1 MALSPMMQQ
10 YMEMRERYP
19 DSILFFRLGDFY
31 EMFFD
36 QAELAS
42 RELDLTL
49 TGKECGLE
57 NRAPMCGIPFHS
69 ADMYIARLVEKG
81 YKVAICEQIED
92 PATAKGLVKR
102 DIVKLVT
109 PGTIT
114 ENELLDESK
123 NNYIAN
129 IYELGRTYALSYAD
143 ISTGECFV
151 TSSDDINA
159 PYKLIDEVLKLN
171 PKELVIE
178 DNVLSDKYI
187 IDNVI
192 KKDKIY
198 ISRYLNQ
205 DEDKINELN
214 ILKDKYNI
222 AERKS
227 LVLLLNYIYET
238 QKNTASQINK
248 VEKYSIETSMRLD
261 VNTRRNLEIVES
273 NREKTKKG
281 SLLWVMD
288 KTVTAMGARKLRHWI
303 ENPLLNKDEIEER
316 LNAVDVLYSDMFA
329 KDEIVKL
336 LKSIRDTQRITTK
349 LTNGNC
355 NGRDLIC
362 LKNSFA
368 VFPAIKKS
376 LQGIISKIEPK
387 KAKLLTKVEANIDD
401 LQDIFSLIEK
411 SIEEEPPLVIKEGGI
426 IKSGFNSEVDELRS
440 ASRDGKSWIM
450 NLEAKEREE
459 TGIKG
464 LKIGY
469 NRVFGYYIEITR
481 SNYKDIPE
489 GRYIRKQTL
498 ADKERFITPELKEI
512 EDKILGSEDKLVDLE
527 YKLFSQIRETISKE
541 VIRIQKSAEAIAVL
555 DTLCSFATVAEEN
568 NYVMPNI
575 TVTDEIKIIAG
586 RHPVVEKNV
595 NTTFIPNDTYLN
607 CNDYRFHI
615 ITGPN
620 MAGKSTYMRQVAL
633 ITYMAQIGSFVP
645 ASEATI
651 GIVDRIFTRVGASD
665 DLASGEST
673 FMVEMSELANILD
686 NATNKSLIIL
696 DEIGRGTS
704 TYDGMA
710 IAWATVEHIVDK
722 EKLGAKTLF
731 ATHYHELKDLENE
744 LEGVKNFSVAVK
756 EKGEDVIF
764 LRKIVEGPADG
775 SYGIYVARLA
785 GISNSIVK
793 RAKAILNDLEKHSTL
808 KEAKENSVKPIDSKT
823 MQVDMFNYKLVE
835 VGRILDKLC
844 LDELTAKDALDTLY
858 KLKEKIE

>member
-10 YMEMRERYP
+10 YMKMREKYP

-31 EMFFD
+31 EMFFE
-36 QAELAS
+36 QAELVS

-57 NRAPMCGIPFHS
+57 KRAPMCGIPFHS

-151 TSSDDINA
+151 TSSEDINA
-159 PYKLIDEVLKLN
+159 PYKLIDEVLKLR
-171 PKELVIE
+171 PKELVVE

-187 IDNVI
+187 IENVI

-198 ISRYLNQ
+198 VSRYLNQ
-205 DEDKINELN
+205 DEEKINELN

-227 LVLLLNYIYET
+227 LILLLNYIYET
-238 QKNTASQINK
+238 QKNTVSQINRI
-248 VEKYSIETSMRLD
+248 EKYSIESSMRLD
-261 VNTRRNLEIVES
+261 ANTRRNLEIVES

-316 LNAVDVLYSDMFA
+316 LNAVDVLYNDFFA
-329 KDEIVKL
+329 KDEIVSL
-336 LKSIRDTQRITTK
+336 LKSVRDTQRITTK

-368 VFPAIKKS
+368 VFPNIKKS
-376 LQGIISKIEPK
+376 LQNIISKIEPK
-387 KAKLLTKVEANIDD
+387 KAKLLTKVEENIDD

-411 SIEEEPPLVIKEGGI
+411 AIEEEPPLVIKEGGI
-426 IKSGFNSEVDELRS
+426 IKPGFNSEVDELRA

-489 GRYIRKQTL
+489 GRYVRKQTL

-512 EDKILGSEDKLVDLE
+512 EDKILGSEDRLVDLE
-527 YKLFSQIRETISKE
+527 YKLFTQIRETISKE
-541 VIRIQKSAEAIAVL
+541 VVRIQKSAEAIAVL
-555 DTLCSFATVAEEN
+555 DTLCSFATVAVEN
-568 NYVMPNI
+568 NYVMPSI
-575 TVTDEIKIIAG
+575 TNTDEIKIIAG
-586 RHPVVEKNV
+586 RHPVVERNV

-710 IAWATVEHIVDK
+710 IAWATVEHIADK

-731 ATHYHELKDLENE
+731 ATHYHELKDLEKE
-744 LEGVKNFSVAVK
+744 LDGVKNFSVAVK
-756 EKGEDVIF
+756 EKGDDVIF

-785 GISNSIVK
+785 GISNNIVN
-793 RAKAILNDLEKHSTL
+793 RAKVILNDLEKQSTL
-808 KEAKENSVKPIDSKT
+808 KEAKENTIKPISQT

-844 LDELTAKDALDTLY
+844 LDELTAKNALDTLY
-858 KLKEKIE
+858 KLKEKME

>member
-10 YMEMRERYP
+10 YMELREKYP
-19 DSILFFRLGDFY
+19 DAILFFRLGDFY

-36 QAELAS
+36 QAELCS
-42 RELDLTL
+42 RELELTL

-57 NRAPMCGIPFHS
+57 KRAPMCGIPFHS

-81 YKVAICEQIED
+81 YKVALCEQVED

-102 DIVKLVT
+102 DIVKLIT

-114 ENELLDESK
+114 ENDLLDETK

-129 IYELGRTYALSYAD
+129 IYAIGRTYALSFAD

-151 TSSDDINA
+151 TSSEDLNA
-159 PYKLIDEVLKLN
+159 TYKVIDEVLKLR
-171 PKELVIE
+171 PRELVLE
-178 DNVLSDKYI
+178 DNILSDKYI
-187 IDNVI
+187 VESVV
-192 KKDKIY
+192 KRDKIFV
-198 ISRYLNQ
+198 SRYLNQ
-205 DEDKINELN
+205 DDESVENLG
-214 ILKDKYNI
+214 ILEDKYNL

-227 LVLLLNYIYET
+227 LILLLNYIFET
-238 QKNTASQINK
+238 QKNSVTQINS
-248 VEKYSIETSMRLD
+248 VVKYSIDSSMRLD
-261 VNTRRNLEIVES
+261 ANTRRNLEILEN

-288 KTVTAMGARKLRHWI
+288 KTVTAMGARKLRRWL
-303 ENPLLNKDEIEER
+303 ENPLLNKQEIDERLKAVKIFTQDVFAHDEII
-316 LNAVDVLYSDMFA
+316 A
-329 KDEIVKL
+329 L
-336 LKSIRDTQRITTK
+336 LKSVRDTQRITTK

-355 NGRDLIC
+355 NGRDLIS

-368 VFPAIKKS
+368 VFPSIKNR
-376 LQGIISKIEPK
+376 LRELIANNEGENT
-387 KAKLLTKVEANIDD
+387 KLLRRLEENIDD
-401 LQDIFSLIEK
+401 LKDIFELIEK
-411 SIEEEPPLVIKEGGI
+411 SIEEEPPIVIKEGGI
-426 IKSGFNSEVDELRS
+426 IKQGYNPEVDELRS
-440 ASRDGKSWIM
+440 ASRDGKTWIM

-469 NRVFGYYIEITR
+469 NRVFGYYIEITK

-498 ADKERFITPELKEI
+498 AEKERFITPELKEI
-512 EDKILGSEDKLVDLE
+512 EDKILGSEDRLVDLE
-527 YKLFSQIRETISKE
+527 YKLFTGIRETIARE
-541 VIRIQKSAEAIAVL
+541 VTRIQTTAEAIAIL
-555 DTLCSFATVAEEN
+555 DTLCSFATVAMDN
-568 NYVMPNI
+568 NYVEPVI
-575 TVTDEIKIIAG
+575 TNSDEINIVQG
-586 RHPVVEKNV
+586 RHPVVEKNTNV
-595 NTTFIPNDTYLN
+595 TFIPNDTYLN
-607 CNDYRFHI
+607 CEDTRFHI

-633 ITYMAQIGSFVP
+633 ITYMAQVGSFVP

-673 FMVEMSELANILD
+673 FMVEMNELANILD

-710 IAWATVEHIVDK
+710 IAWSTVEHIASK
-722 EKLGAKTLF
+722 ENIGAKTLF
-731 ATHYHELKDLENE
+731 ATHYHELKDLEKE
-744 LEGVKNFSVAVK
+744 IEGVKNFSVEVK
-756 EKGEDVIF
+756 EKGDDVIF
-764 LRKIVEGPADG
+764 LRKIIEGPADG
-775 SYGIYVARLA
+775 SYGIYVAKLA
-785 GISNSIVK
+785 GVSNNVVN
-793 RAKAILNDLEKHSTL
+793 RAKTILNKLEKESTL
-808 KEAKENSVKPIDSKT
+808 KSAKENTTKVVTNT
-823 MQVDMFNYKLVE
+823 MQVDMFNYKLAE
-835 VGRILDKLC
+835 VGRILDKLS

-858 KLKEKIE
+858 RLKEKLQ

>member
-10 YMEMRERYP
+10 YMEMREKYP
-19 DSILFFRLGDFY
+19 DAILFFRLGDFY

-36 QAELAS
+36 QAELCS
-42 RELDLTL
+42 RELELTL

-57 NRAPMCGIPFHS
+57 KRAPMCGIPFHS

-81 YKVAICEQIED
+81 YKVALCEQVED

-114 ENELLDESK
+114 ENDLLDETK

-129 IYELGRTYALSYAD
+129 IYSIGRTYALSLAD

-151 TSSDDINA
+151 TSSEDLNA
-159 PYKLIDEVLKLN
+159 TYKIIDEVLKLR
-171 PKELVIE
+171 PRELVLE

-187 IDNVI
+187 VESVV
-192 KKDKIY
+192 KKDKIFV
-198 ISRYLNQ
+198 SRYLNQ
-205 DEDKINELN
+205 DETDVERLN
-214 ILKDKYNI
+214 ILQDKYNL

-227 LVLLLNYIYET
+227 LVLLLNYIFET
-238 QKNTASQINK
+238 QKNSVTQINS
-248 VEKYSIETSMRLD
+248 VVKYSIESSMRLD
-261 VNTRRNLEIVES
+261 ANTRRNLEILEN

-288 KTVTAMGARKLRHWI
+288 KTVTAMGARKLRRWL
-303 ENPLLNKDEIEER
+303 ENPLLNKQEIDERLKAVKIFTEDIFAHDEII
-316 LNAVDVLYSDMFA
+316 S
-329 KDEIVKL
+329 L
-336 LKSIRDTQRITTK
+336 LKSVRDTQRITTK

-355 NGRDLIC
+355 NGRDLIS

-368 VFPAIKKS
+368 VFPEIKQR
-376 LQGIISKIEPK
+376 LGEIIRNYNRQDT
-387 KAKLLTKVEANIDD
+387 KLLRTIDENIDD
-401 LQDIFSLIEK
+401 LKDIFDLIEK
-411 SIEEEPPLVIKEGGI
+411 SIEEEPPITIKEGGI
-426 IKSGFNSEVDELRS
+426 IKKGYNQEVDELRS
-440 ASRDGKSWIM
+440 ASRDGKTWIM

-469 NRVFGYYIEITR
+469 NRVFGYYIEITK

-498 ADKERFITPELKEI
+498 AEKERFITPELKEI
-512 EDKILGSEDKLVDLE
+512 EDKILGSEDRLVDLE
-527 YKLFSQIRETISKE
+527 YKLFTEIRETIAKD
-541 VIRIQKSAEAIAVL
+541 VARIQTTAEAIAIL
-555 DTLCSFATVAEEN
+555 DTICSFATVAVDN
-568 NYVMPNI
+568 NYVEPII
-575 TVTDEIKIIAG
+575 TNSDEIKIISG
-586 RHPVVEKNV
+586 RHPVVEKNTNV
-595 NTTFIPNDTYLN
+595 TFIPNDTYLN
-607 CNDYRFHI
+607 CDDTRFHI

-645 ASEATI
+645 AGEATI

-673 FMVEMSELANILD
+673 FMVEMNELANILD

-710 IAWATVEHIVDK
+710 IAWATVEYISNK
-722 EKLGAKTLF
+722 ENIGAKTLF
-731 ATHYHELKDLENE
+731 ATHYHELKDLEKE
-744 LEGVKNFSVAVK
+744 IEGVKNFSVEVK
-756 EKGEDVIF
+756 EKGDDVIF
-764 LRKIVEGPADG
+764 LRKIIEGPADG
-775 SYGIYVARLA
+775 SYGIYVAKLA
-785 GISNSIVK
+785 GVSNNVVN
-793 RAKAILNDLEKHSTL
+793 RAKVILNKLEKESTL
-808 KEAKENSVKPIDSKT
+808 KNAKENTTKVVTDT
-823 MQVDMFNYKLVE
+823 MQVDMFNYKLAE
-835 VGRILDKLC
+835 VGRILDKLT

-858 KLKEKIE
+858 RLKEKLQ

>member
-10 YMEMRERYP
+10 YMEMREKYP
-19 DSILFFRLGDFY
+19 DAILFFRLGDFY

-36 QAELAS
+36 QAELCS
-42 RELDLTL
+42 RELELTL

-57 NRAPMCGIPFHS
+57 KRAPMCGIPFHS

-81 YKVAICEQIED
+81 YKVALCEQVED

-114 ENELLDESK
+114 ENDLLDETK

-129 IYELGRTYALSYAD
+129 IYAIGRTYALSFAD

-151 TSSDDINA
+151 TSSEDLNA
-159 PYKLIDEVLKLN
+159 TYKVIDEVLKLK
-171 PKELVIE
+171 PRELVLE
-178 DNVLSDKYI
+178 DNILSDKYI
-187 IDNVI
+187 VESVV
-192 KKDKIY
+192 KKDKIFV
-198 ISRYLNQ
+198 SRYLNQ
-205 DEDKINELN
+205 DESNVDSLN
-214 ILKDKYNI
+214 ILQDKYNL

-227 LVLLLNYIYET
+227 LVLLLNYVFET
-238 QKNTASQINK
+238 QKNSMTQINN
-248 VEKYSIETSMRLD
+248 VVKYSIESSMRLD
-261 VNTRRNLEIVES
+261 ANTRRNLEILES
-273 NREKTKKG
+273 NREKTKRG

-288 KTVTAMGARKLRHWI
+288 KTVTAMGARKLRRWL
-303 ENPLLNKDEIEER
+303 ENPLLNKQEIDERLKAVKILTQDVFAHDEII
-316 LNAVDVLYSDMFA
+316 S
-329 KDEIVKL
+329 L
-336 LKSIRDTQRITTK
+336 LKSVRDTQRITTK

-355 NGRDLIC
+355 NGRDLIS
-362 LKNSFA
+362 LKNSFS
-368 VFPAIKKS
+368 VFPSIKAR
-376 LQGIISKIEPK
+376 LGELIARNENENT
-387 KAKLLTKVEANIDD
+387 KLLKKLEENIDD
-401 LQDIFSLIEK
+401 LKDIFELIEK
-411 SIEEEPPLVIKEGGI
+411 SIEEEPPIVIKEGGI
-426 IKSGFNSEVDELRS
+426 IKPGYNQEVDELRS
-440 ASRDGKSWIM
+440 ASRDGKTWIM

-469 NRVFGYYIEITR
+469 NRVFGYYIEITK

-498 ADKERFITPELKEI
+498 AEKERFITPELKEI

-527 YKLFSQIRETISKE
+527 YKLFTGIRETIARE
-541 VIRIQKSAEAIAVL
+541 VSRIQTTAEAIAIL
-555 DTLCSFATVAEEN
+555 DTLCSFATVAQDN
-568 NYVMPNI
+568 NYVEPII
-575 TVTDEIKIIAG
+575 TNGNEIVIKAG
-586 RHPVVEKNV
+586 RHPVVEKNTNV
-595 NTTFIPNDTYLN
+595 TFIPNDTSLN
-607 CNDYRFHI
+607 CDDARFHI

-633 ITYMAQIGSFVP
+633 ITYMAQVGSFVP

-710 IAWATVEHIVDK
+710 IAWATVEYISNK
-722 EKLGAKTLF
+722 ENIGAKTLF
-731 ATHYHELKDLENE
+731 ATHYHELKDLEKE
-744 LEGVKNFSVAVK
+744 LDGVKNFSVEIK
-756 EKGEDVIF
+756 EKGDDVIF
-764 LRKIVEGPADG
+764 LRKIIEGPADG
-775 SYGIYVARLA
+775 SYGIYVAKLA
-785 GISNSIVK
+785 GISNNVVN
-793 RAKAILNDLEKHSTL
+793 RAKVILNKLEKESTL
-808 KEAKENSVKPIDSKT
+808 KSAKENDTKVITNT
-823 MQVDMFNYKLVE
+823 MQVDMFNYKLAE
-835 VGRILDKLC
+835 VGRILDKLS

-858 KLKEKIE
+858 RLKEKLQ

>member
-10 YMEMRERYP
+10 YMELREKYP
-19 DSILFFRLGDFY
+19 DAILFFRLGDFY

-36 QAELAS
+36 QAELCS
-42 RELDLTL
+42 RELELTL

-57 NRAPMCGIPFHS
+57 KRAPMCGIPFHS

-81 YKVAICEQIED
+81 YKVALCEQVED

-102 DIVKLVT
+102 DIVKLIT

-114 ENELLDESK
+114 ENDLLDETK

-129 IYELGRTYALSYAD
+129 IYAIGRTYALSFAD

-151 TSSDDINA
+151 TSSEDLNA
-159 PYKLIDEVLKLN
+159 TYKVIDEVLKLR
-171 PKELVIE
+171 PRELVLE
-178 DNVLSDKYI
+178 DNILSDKYI
-187 IDNVI
+187 VESVV
-192 KKDKIY
+192 KRDKIFV
-198 ISRYLNQ
+198 SRYLNQ
-205 DEDKINELN
+205 DDESVENLG
-214 ILKDKYNI
+214 ILEDKYNL

-227 LVLLLNYIYET
+227 LILLLNYIFET
-238 QKNTASQINK
+238 QKNSVTQINS
-248 VEKYSIETSMRLD
+248 VVKYSIDSSMRLD
-261 VNTRRNLEIVES
+261 ANTRRNLEILEN

-288 KTVTAMGARKLRHWI
+288 KTVTAMGARKLRRWL
-303 ENPLLNKDEIEER
+303 ENPLLNKQEIDERLKAVKIFTQDVFAHDEII
-316 LNAVDVLYSDMFA
+316 A
-329 KDEIVKL
+329 L
-336 LKSIRDTQRITTK
+336 LKSVRDTQRITTK

-355 NGRDLIC
+355 NGRDLIS

-368 VFPAIKKS
+368 VFPSIKNR
-376 LQGIISKIEPK
+376 LRELIANNEGENT
-387 KAKLLTKVEANIDD
+387 KLLRRLEENIDD
-401 LQDIFSLIEK
+401 LKDIFELIEK
-411 SIEEEPPLVIKEGGI
+411 SIEEEPPIVIKEGGI
-426 IKSGFNSEVDELRS
+426 IKQGYNPEVDELRS
-440 ASRDGKSWIM
+440 ASRDGKTWIM

-469 NRVFGYYIEITR
+469 NRVFGYYIEITK

-498 ADKERFITPELKEI
+498 AEKERFITPELKEI
-512 EDKILGSEDKLVDLE
+512 EDKILGSEDRLVDLE
-527 YKLFSQIRETISKE
+527 YKLFTGIRETIARE
-541 VIRIQKSAEAIAVL
+541 VTRIQTTAEAIAIL
-555 DTLCSFATVAEEN
+555 DTLCSFATVAMDN
-568 NYVMPNI
+568 NYVEPVI
-575 TVTDEIKIIAG
+575 TNSDEINIVQG
-586 RHPVVEKNV
+586 RHPVVEKNTNV
-595 NTTFIPNDTYLN
+595 TFIPNDTYLN
-607 CNDYRFHI
+607 CEDTRFHI

-633 ITYMAQIGSFVP
+633 ITYMAQVGSFVP

-673 FMVEMSELANILD
+673 FMVEMNELANILD

-710 IAWATVEHIVDK
+710 IAWSTVEHIASK
-722 EKLGAKTLF
+722 ENIGAKTLF
-731 ATHYHELKDLENE
+731 ATHYHELTDLEKE
-744 LEGVKNFSVAVK
+744 IEGVKNFSVEVK
-756 EKGEDVIF
+756 EKGDDVIF
-764 LRKIVEGPADG
+764 LRKIIEGPADG
-775 SYGIYVARLA
+775 SYGIYVAKLA
-785 GISNSIVK
+785 GVSNNVVN
-793 RAKAILNDLEKHSTL
+793 RAKTILNKLEKESTL
-808 KEAKENSVKPIDSKT
+808 KSAKENTTKVVTNT
-823 MQVDMFNYKLVE
+823 MQVDMFNYKLAE
-835 VGRILDKLC
+835 VGRILDKLS

-858 KLKEKIE
+858 RLKEKLQ